1 MGRGPY
7 RNLRAKATFA
17 TETKRV
23 YFRLD
28 ALDSG
33 LLILGY
39 KVRSANFVLRRTTKL
54 VVRTNDVANI
64 LETFGKV
71 KLKKFILMHEIS
83 KWQTVVKG
91 KSIRSDTRQFPAGL
105 THTLHPNCVSWANVF
120 VEFAGILMTPG
131 HTELCPKFELP
142 KFGIQTKN

>member
-1 MGRGPY
+1 MGRGPF

-71 KLKKFILMHEIS
+71 KLKKLILMHEIS

-91 KSIRSDTRQFPAGL
+91 KSIRSDTRQFDAHSP
-105 THTLHPNCVSWANVF
+105 P
-120 VEFAGILMTPG
+120 
-131 HTELCPKFELP
+131 ELCQLGERFCRIRWHLNDT
-142 KFGIQTKN
+142 GSH